1 MLKLKNAQSLS
12 RTDMKNLMGGNNDN
26 AARPYCPQQCF
37 MDAETGERSC
47 AGNKPCQVFL
57 CDPQQERYGYRC
69 P

>member
-12 RTDMKNLMGGNNDN
+12 RTEMKNLTGGTNED
-26 AARPYCPQQCF
+26 AARALCPDSCF

-47 AGNKPCQVFL
+47 FGGQPCQPYI
-57 CDPQQERYGYRC
+57 CNRIQPTYGYRC